1 MERLCNI
8 PIYQRVTMQVLLKYR
23 EKAIRRRQKI
33 KIFGL
38 SIRKQKEVAFL
49 YKNIR
54 KLETCLFM
62 QKPLLV
68 VLLFQVLVG
77 VLYSLSL
84 TFCSLFSAPSFL
96 GFRNLN
102 TW

>member
-54 KLETCLFM
+54 KLETCLIYAEAIIGCSSFSSSGWSSIFSFSNF
-62 QKPLLV
+62 
-68 VLLFQVLVG
+68 LFFI
-77 VLYSLSL
+77 
-84 TFCSLFSAPSFL
+84 FCSFFSGIS
-96 GFRNLN
+96 
-102 TW
+102 